1 MRLIKNNTAE
11 YESFHKSLQYFTKS
25 SETKG
30 ELKLIN
36 FESHRGNANLIERY
50 SFFTQNL
57 AACQSKILAASN
69 LVEINLVFQD
79 FLKNIIMAKEVEIF
93 FLTEG
98 SQNIV
103 PLNNQINPVH
113 HSAVVKAFKN
123 GILDWIF
130 ETKKATILTDFNAP
144 INSNTKLNQILFPLL
159 DQKANYGL
167 LSIATPISKISENSL
182 EYQAIQILL
191 GITIPVI
198 MNLKN
203 KKTINKLYQE
213 VQVYQSKINNDSDI
227 YALGEMTE
235 GILENILEPLQV
247 ILSYVDIMESEES
260 VEKEITSKIKD
271 QVKKVSELTNRL
283 GKYISLNKPS
293 DKQNQSC
300 DLNKIV
306 KEFNMVV
313 NSTMQ
318 NLGIDCDLDLEENIP
333 PVLSDP
339 NDIKQLFA
347 GVFSIIKSGAKSGG
361 AVVIQTKYIKEKVV
375 LSFFTTEQIP
385 VLNDPKKFE
394 SNVTVKIIKELM
406 KKNEGSAE
414 FNSLPL
420 KGTIIHL
427 VFPLKRKLN
436 L

>member
-1 MRLIKNNTAE
+1 MRLIKENTAE

-25 SETKG
+25 SESKG

-57 AACQSKILAASN
+57 AACQNRILSASN
-69 LVEINLVFQD
+69 LIEINLVFQD
-79 FLKNIIMAKEVEIF
+79 FLKRIIMAKEAEIF

-103 PLNNQINPVH
+103 PLNGQVNPAH

-144 INSNTKLNQILFPLL
+144 INSNTKLNQILFPLF

-167 LSIATPISKISENSL
+167 LSIATPVSKISENSL

-191 GITIPVI
+191 GITMPAI

-203 KKTINKLYQE
+203 KQTINKLYQE

-247 ILSYVDIMESEES
+247 ILSYVDIIESEET
-260 VEKEITSKIKD
+260 VENEITSKIKD
-271 QVKKVSELTNRL
+271 QVKKVSELTSRL

-293 DKQNQSC
+293 NKQHQSC

-306 KEFNMVV
+306 KEFNVV
-313 NSTMQ
+313 VSSTMQ
-318 NLGIDCDLDLEENIP
+318 NLGLDCDLDLEENIP

-347 GVFSIIKSGAKSGG
+347 GVFSILKSGAKSGG

-427 VFPLKRKLN
+427 VFPLKRKLS